1 MFAHPDDEVFC
12 MGGTLARYV
21 ADGAEAMV
29 VSATRGEAGQ
39 VRDAA
44 VATRR
49 TLGEVRESELRAA
62 CAQLGVQHVRFFD
75 HHDGCLADIEPQQLA
90 AEVRAVIDEFQP
102 DVVVSFG
109 DDGAYGHPDHVAISR
124 ATTAAFLAEPRGRL
138 FHSHFPRSR
147 LLILERLAEWL
158 LQSDFQFKGGTD
170 FVRAFS
176 LFTEESTTMGFA
188 SDHIR
193 VSWFPPGVYIF
204 EQGEAASSMCLIL
217 SGEVDI
223 VEEAEDGERR
233 HLRTMGAGQF
243 IGEVGVART
252 HVRTAHAIARD
263 GVSCLVL
270 EPGRPTAF
278 SPRGE
283 NPVLAAFEGDADAP
297 ESAAATTVIDVSGVI
312 TRKVTAIAA
321 HRSQYPIDP
330 DMFPPDLLVEMMG
343 REYFVR
349 VYPPPML
356 ETDLLA

>member
-1 MFAHPDDEVFC
+1 
-12 MGGTLARYV
+12 MGGALAHYV
-21 ADGAEAMV
+21 AAGAEAMV

-49 TLGEVRESELRAA
+49 TLGEVRERELRAA
-62 CAQLGVQHVRFFD
+62 CAVLGAQHVRFLGY
-75 HHDGCLADIEPQQLA
+75 HDGCLADLEPEVLA
-90 AEVRAVIDEFQP
+90 ADVRAVLDEFQP

-138 FHSHFPRSR
+138 YHSHFPRSR

-158 LQSDFQFKGGTD
+158 LASDFQFKGGTD

-204 EQGEAASSMCLIL
+204 EQGETASSMCLIL

-223 VEEAEDGERR
+223 VEEDERGDR
-233 HLRTMGAGQF
+233 RQLRTMGAGQF

-263 GVSCLVL
+263 GVTCLVL

-278 SPRGE
+278 SPRGD
-283 NPVLAAFEGDADAP
+283 NQVLPGFEGGADVP
-297 ESAAATTVIDVSGVI
+297 DGAAATTVIDVTGVI
-312 TRKVTAIAA
+312 TRKVEGIAA

-349 VYPPPML
+349 IYPPVTL
-356 ETDLLA
+356 ETDLLGG

>member
-1 MFAHPDDEVFC
+1 

-21 ADGAEAMV
+21 AAGAEAMV

-49 TLGEVRESELRAA
+49 TLGDVREQELRAGCQA
-62 CAQLGVQHVRFFD
+62 LGVQHVRFLGYA
-75 HHDGCLADIEPQQLA
+75 DGGLSDVEPARLSAD
-90 AEVRAVIDEFQP
+90 VRAVLDDFRP

-109 DDGAYGHPDHVAISR
+109 PDGAYGHPDHIAISQ
-124 ATTAAFLAEPRGRL
+124 ATTTAFLADPPGRL
-138 FHSHFPRSR
+138 YHSHFPRSR
-147 LLILERLAEWL
+147 LLILDRLARWL
-158 LQSDFQFKGGTD
+158 LESDFQFKGGVD

-176 LFTEESTTMGFA
+176 LFTEETTTMGFA

-204 EQGEAASSMCLIL
+204 EQGEAASSVCLIL

-223 VEEAEDGERR
+223 VEEDEGGGRR
-233 HLRTMGAGQF
+233 LLRTMDAGQF

-263 GVSCLVL
+263 GVTCLVL
-270 EPGRPTAF
+270 APGNPTNFA
-278 SPRGE
+278 PRGE
-283 NPVLAAFEGDADAP
+283 DPSLPAFEAVDDER
-297 ESAAATTVIDVSGVI
+297 ESAGATTVIDVADVI
-312 TRKVTAIAA
+312 SRKLTAIAA

-349 VYPPPML
+349 VYPPTTL
-356 ETDLLA
+356 ETDLLAD